1 MKSNKTKKY
10 MHDCSTNMAWLYNLL
25 LFAWTF
31 ASVAIVIST
40 SCTPFSMILPR
51 CHKCVFFG
59 NSVAFWIAKLLSK
72 VEIRAESNVKWRVE
86 VDIHNST
93 KYTYRS
99 VLGKVYF
106 LGNYVGNLRLNCC
119 SLTYLRTHTLE
130 CPFRCWDCSDF
141 NLVNELAPDPGW
153 KGHDDLH
160 RVPSL
165 ARPNTLGLQGLF
177 FWLLKAHPGPSFQ
190 PHINTLVKPWWPLK
204 ISFFYILIMNSYL
217 LTSKR
222 LLEGT
227 FPSRKFCN

>member
-1 MKSNKTKKY
+1 MAPNHLPIWLMLVRRFLLRVIQSRYAKTSKIMKSNKTKKY

-106 LGNYVGNLRLNCC
+106 LGNYVGNL
-119 SLTYLRTHTLE
+119 
-130 CPFRCWDCSDF
+130 
-141 NLVNELAPDPGW
+141 
-153 KGHDDLH
+153 
-160 RVPSL
+160 
-165 ARPNTLGLQGLF
+165 
-177 FWLLKAHPGPSFQ
+177 
-190 PHINTLVKPWWPLK
+190 
-204 ISFFYILIMNSYL
+204 L
-217 LTSKR
+217 LTHLLTNTYARMPFQMLR
-222 LLEGT
+222 L
-227 FPSRKFCN
+227 